1 MVLSQL
7 SELHIAALSRY
18 RSLQSSC
25 FRDLHGPKQ
34 GVSQTHCHA
43 IETWHAWSPEEC
55 MQLSSKTLINPAAK
69 QMQELEVQV
78 GMHLGCLLACNT
90 VSAAF

>member
-1 MVLSQL
+1 
-7 SELHIAALSRY
+7 
-18 RSLQSSC
+18 
-25 FRDLHGPKQ
+25 
-34 GVSQTHCHA
+34 
-43 IETWHAWSPEEC
+43 